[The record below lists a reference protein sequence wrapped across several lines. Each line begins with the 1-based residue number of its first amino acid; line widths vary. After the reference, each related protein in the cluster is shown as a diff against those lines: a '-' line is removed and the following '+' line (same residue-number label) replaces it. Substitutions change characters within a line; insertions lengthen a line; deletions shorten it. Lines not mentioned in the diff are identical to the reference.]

1 MFNKSVSTMSLTVTQ
16 KPAPSPTNE
25 LEEWS
30 GATDDTDVIVL
41 HRFFDKHADK
51 IGKEL
56 LSLSKPSPDGDMTAV
71 NGKRAWDGLCAL
83 LVDLGTPLEV
93 PKPSPMQS
101 TEHSEYLELMAEFAG
116 RNVSRV
122 RDLFVEIDGP
132 VVCSAILIKSKIVTD
147 PHPVE
152 RTYRLCIQT
161 VPNRRGRSGHTA
173 PHVPHL

>member
-1 MFNKSVSTMSLTVTQ
+1 VSATSLTVTQ
-16 KPAPSPTNE
+16 KPATSPTNE

-56 LSLSKPSPDGDMTAV
+56 LSLSKPSPEGDMTAV

-101 TEHSEYLELMAEFAG
+101 TEHSEYLELMDDFAG

-122 RDLFVEIDGP
+122 RDLFVEIEVP
-132 VVCSAILIKSKIVTD
+132 VVCSAILFECKTGTD
-147 PHPVE
+147 THSVE
-152 RTYRLCIQT
+152 PTFRLRIQT
-161 VPNRRGRSGHTA
+161 LPNRRGRS
-173 PHVPHL
+173 